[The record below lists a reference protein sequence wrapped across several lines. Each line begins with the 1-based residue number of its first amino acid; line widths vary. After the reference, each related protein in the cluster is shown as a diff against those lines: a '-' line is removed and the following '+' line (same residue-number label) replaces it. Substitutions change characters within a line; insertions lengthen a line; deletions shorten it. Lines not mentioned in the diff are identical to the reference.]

1 MQKLVEQ
8 VFEKYQEVKLVY
20 LFGSTARDDCGP
32 LSDYDFAVFLGE
44 KDKKEIARIHF
55 QLMDEISRT
64 LGTDKVDI
72 VILDSAESPELKYNI
87 LQEGKLIFER
97 EPYRVLVEPKILN
110 EYFDFHLALKRHGL
124 TRARD
129 NMTSIN
135 VIENKVSTIRKYLS
149 ILDRY
154 EGFTRDEIEANVD
167 IRGAVERY
175 LYLASQSTIDLAE
188 IIIAYKKL
196 RKPATMAESFHI
208 LREAGVISGEL
219 MKRLVQLTGF
229 RNVIAHAY
237 EDLDYDIV
245 FNVLH
250 GGKQDII
257 AFIEAVDSSI

>member
-1 MQKLVEQ
+1 
-8 VFEKYQEVKLVY
+8 
-20 LFGSTARDDCGP
+20 
-32 LSDYDFAVFLGE
+32 
-44 KDKKEIARIHF
+44 
-55 QLMDEISRT
+55 
-64 LGTDKVDI
+64 
-72 VILDSAESPELKYNI
+72 
-87 LQEGKLIFER
+87 
-97 EPYRVLVEPKILN
+97 
-110 EYFDFHLALKRHGL
+110 
-124 TRARD
+124 
-129 NMTSIN
+129 MTSIN
-135 VIENKVSTIRKYLS
+135 VIENNVSTIRKYLS

-245 FNVLH
+245 FNALH